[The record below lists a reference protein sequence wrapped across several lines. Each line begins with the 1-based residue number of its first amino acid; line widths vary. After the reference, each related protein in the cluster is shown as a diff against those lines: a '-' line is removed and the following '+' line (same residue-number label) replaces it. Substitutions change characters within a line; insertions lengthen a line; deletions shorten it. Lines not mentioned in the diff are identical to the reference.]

1 MINEIRHLDNQ
12 SYSTKNRNDSY
23 IYDIPTC
30 WYVGGNKT
38 IVSKVCFIFCLKFY
52 KILLINK
59 SLGNLSRDQ
68 KLTWHKGSHD
78 AIAQS

>member
-1 MINEIRHLDNQ
+1 MINELRHLDNQ

-38 IVSKVCFIFCLKFY
+38 IVSKVCINRVCFY
-52 KILLINK
+52 LSFKILQNIVTLEIYRPK
-59 SLGNLSRDQ
+59 ANL
-68 KLTWHKGSHD
+68 
-78 AIAQS
+78 A